1 MSITK
6 IEINGKDY
14 KIECEAGEEKLL
26 FNAVNMINEKIK
38 SSNELKKLSES
49 KMFLIISL
57 MLAGELSI
65 NKNKIFISEDEIK
78 LINDEILELKKELEN
93 YK

>member
-1 MSITK
+1 MSVTK

-14 KIECEAGEEKLL
+14 KIECKAGEEKLL

-57 MLAGELSI
+57 MPRILFKFGYKIYILKNRKNHTLHFSPKLALALL
-65 NKNKIFISEDEIK
+65 N
-78 LINDEILELKKELEN
+78 
-93 YK
+93 